1 MSALTRKQR
10 EVLQRE
16 SFLLDVARKM
26 LMEHGFAGLS
36 MDRLAEASEYSKGT
50 IYQHFSTKEDLVAAL
65 AVQSTEQRRELFQR
79 ARGYRGR
86 SRERMFAMGVADEL
100 FARLSPQ
107 YYQAEMIIRLANLR
121 DRADAR
127 RRRILLERDRE
138 CVGWVRE
145 IIQSAL
151 DDGDLRLHQ
160 SWTPERLALATFSIA
175 VGTQLG
181 LLNDEAL
188 FEGPISGSRYCL
200 MRESVNAMLD
210 GFGWRPLYSV
220 GNYAETRLRILE
232 TVFPD
237 EWRRVEPG

>member
-16 SFLLDVARKM
+16 ALLLDVARKM
-26 LMEHGFAGLS
+26 LMDLGFSGLS

-50 IYQHFSTKEDLVAAL
+50 VYQHFSTKEDLVAAL
-65 AVQSTEQRRELFQR
+65 AVQSTEQRRELFLR
-79 ARGYRGR
+79 AREYRGR

-121 DRADAR
+121 DRANAR
-127 RRRILLERDRE
+127 RREILLERDRE
-138 CVGWVRE
+138 CVEWVRE
-145 IIQSAL
+145 IIQNAL
-151 DDGDLRLHQ
+151 DDGDLTLQQ
-160 SWTPERLALATFSIA
+160 SWNPERLALATFSIA
-175 VGTQLG
+175 IGTQLG
-181 LLNDEAL
+181 LLNDDAL
-188 FEGPISGSRYCL
+188 FGGEASGSRYCL

-210 GFGWRPLYSV
+210 GFGWRPLYSE

-237 EWRRVEPG
+237 EWRRAESG

>member
-1 MSALTRKQR
+1 MSTLTRKQR

-16 SFLLDVARKM
+16 SLLLDLARKM
-26 LMEHGFAGLS
+26 LMDHGFAGLS

-50 IYQHFSTKEDLVAAL
+50 VYQHFSTKEDLVAAL
-65 AVQSTEQRRELFQR
+65 AVQSTEQRRGLFER
-79 ARGYRGR
+79 ARRYPGR

-107 YYQAEMIIRLANLR
+107 YYQAELIIRLANLR

-145 IIQSAL
+145 ISEGAL
-151 DDGDLRLHQ
+151 GDGDLTLREP
-160 SWTPERLALATFSIA
+160 WTPERLALATFSIA
-175 VGTQLG
+175 IGTQLG
-181 LLNDEAL
+181 VLNDEDL
-188 FEGPISGSRYCL
+188 FDAKVSGPPCCL

-210 GFGWRPLYSV
+210 GFGWLPLYSE